1 MPGSISGDTTTT
13 ESWDDDVGVVVVV
26 VVVEG
31 GGGGG
36 PLLASAS
43 AAGVDTITDLIAEF
57 GVSSAGTD
65 GPSCGVTSIPPVE
78 GEE

>member
-13 ESWDDDVGVVVVV
+13 ESWDDDVGVAV
-26 VVVEG
+26 VVVE